1 MICRRRLHS
10 TVARQILPLVVWS
23 WIDEAIND
31 SVDLD
36 VDVRDSTPIEDEP
49 SIIVIAGDRVRCVKC
64 IGAVGIRVG
73 THPDNPIASLN
84 RISSELD
91 FGHYHASQQR
101 HQQVLHFRHSTGQMV
116 AAVVVAMVAEAKV
129 EAKVAVAWE
138 GVMEVG

>member
-23 WIDEAIND
+23 WIDEAVNYA
-31 SVDLD
+31 VDLD

-64 IGAVGIRVG
+64 IGAVAIAVG

-84 RISSELD
+84 RISSEL
-91 FGHYHASQQR
+91 
-101 HQQVLHFRHSTGQMV
+101 
-116 AAVVVAMVAEAKV
+116 
-129 EAKVAVAWE
+129 
-138 GVMEVG
+138 